1 MRRILVALA
10 AVGAV
15 LLSGCSDD
23 DASAGPPTATASP
36 GPTATDLAARFRKAG
51 GDAAVQGID
60 HTRRADG
67 AALLT
72 VWTDKDDGYVPF
84 DTFADALSAFL
95 SGEDVR
101 LDRGY
106 ILTVYGADGSL
117 LHKYDTTRGPSAR

>member
-1 MRRILVALA
+1 MRRILLVLA

-36 GPTATDLAARFRKAG
+36 GPTATDLAARYRKAG
-51 GDAAVQGID
+51 GDAAVRGID

-84 DTFADALSAFL
+84 ETFADALSAFL

-106 ILTVYGADGSL
+106 VLTVYGADGSL
-117 LHKYDTTRGPSAR
+117 MHKYDTAPGP